1 MQPSLAYMTAAGC
14 YNHNFVFIPKNQK
27 YTQPLKIPEKGLQ
40 LKTRIYVQVKATN
53 LSKRYF
59 FNIRFN
65 KFFAHIRGA
74 QFTSIKI
81 FVALLFL
88 FNSF

>member
-1 MQPSLAYMTAAGC
+1 MQPSLAYIMAAGC
-14 YNHNFVFIPKNQK
+14 YNYDFVFIPKNKK
-27 YTQPLKIPEKGLQ
+27 YTQFLKIPEKGLQ

-59 FNIRFN
+59 YIRFN
-65 KFFAHIRGA
+65 FFFADVKYA

-81 FVALLFL
+81 FVAVLFL
-88 FNSF
+88 FSTF